1 MTDQPGGQE
10 LRRTLRRVHSGVLA
24 ALAACALLITL
35 TADPADDVGLGGAD
49 RRFTT
54 AALALGLA
62 SVLARRQAATPRVS
76 AAARLGLGV
85 AALLLAGSIG
95 AVGVALAVAQQ
106 ERDAALLYV
115 LGGAILALR
124 PAPSAPPRAAP
135 RQGSVA

>member
-1 MTDQPGGQE
+1 MTDEPGGQE
-10 LRRTLRRVHSGVLA
+10 SRRTLRRVHSGVLA
-24 ALAACALLITL
+24 ALAACALVVTL
-35 TADPADDVGLGGAD
+35 SADPAEDVGLGGAD

-54 AALALGLA
+54 VALALGLA
-62 SVLARRQAATPRVS
+62 SVLARRQAAAPG
-76 AAARLGLGV
+76 LGAGGHLRLGV
-85 AALLLAGSIG
+85 AALLLAGAIG
-95 AVGVALAVAQQ
+95 AVGVALAVARD